1 MKSNSRILIMFAV
14 LILSSL
20 ACQAV
25 SSGGTTTTT
34 DQPASNLLFKDDF
47 SDTSSGWDQV
57 TTDTGVTDYTDGV
70 YRIYVNETGTDVWA
84 NPGLDFTDVSVQ
96 VEASMVGG
104 PADNDFGVVCRSMDV
119 SKFYF
124 FVISSDGYYGIGKV
138 SDAGQELIGM
148 DAMQPSEAI
157 HQGGDMNTVRADCVG
172 SSLSLYVNGEKLN
185 EVQDTEFASGDV
197 GLIAGSFDTP
207 GTDIHFDNFSVTKP

>member
-1 MKSNSRILIMFAV
+1 MKSNPRFLIMLAALV
-14 LILSSL
+14 LSSL
-20 ACQAV
+20 ACQAISNGV
-25 SSGGTTTTT
+25 TSTT
-34 DQPASNLLFKDDF
+34 DQPSSNLLFKDDF

-57 TTDTGVTDYTDGV
+57 TTDTGETDYVDGV

-96 VEASMVGG
+96 VEAMKVGG
-104 PADNDFGVVCRSMDV
+104 PEDNDFGVICRSMDV

-138 SDAGQELIGM
+138 SDSGQELIGM

-157 HQGGDMNTVRADCVG
+157 QQGEATNTIRADCVG
-172 SSLSLYVNGEKLN
+172 SSLSLFVNGQKLD
-185 EVQDTEFASGDV
+185 EVQDSEFSSGDV

>member
-1 MKSNSRILIMFAV
+1 MKSNHRILIMFAV
-14 LILSSL
+14 LLLSTL

-25 SSGGTTTTT
+25 AGGGTTTTDQT
-34 DQPASNLLFKDDF
+34 DSNLLFKDDF
-47 SDTSSGWDQV
+47 SDTASGWDQV
-57 TTDTGVTDYTDGV
+57 TTDTGETDYVDGA
-70 YRIYVNETGTDVWA
+70 YRIFVDETGTDVWA

-96 VEASMVGG
+96 VEATKAGG
-104 PADNDFGVVCRSMDV
+104 PDDNDFGVICRSVDV

-148 DAMQPSEAI
+148 DSMQPSEVI
-157 HQGGDMNTVRADCVG
+157 QQGAATNTVRADCVG
-172 SSLSLYVNGEKLN
+172 SSLSLYVNGEKLD
-185 EVQDTEFASGDV
+185 EVQDSEFSSGDV

-207 GTDIHFDNFSVTKP
+207 GTDIHFDNFLVEKP